1 MKSINEAFTSFTNT
15 EDTDDAVYPPK
26 GTQVKL
32 NAKYGKMYSGISS
45 SDVGKIVGFKMAPYP
60 SSHKRMALVQ
70 FSNKTLPL
78 FSDQIVV
85 NKNKSTLNINE
96 AFTGVQLSDSDAKKI
111 AAVTKS
117 ADIELKGF
125 AEYIYGQ
132 LEDELLSVAEVLAKL
147 KSPDGQHYTDAE
159 LSTRV
164 PKIYH
169 K

>member
-1 MKSINEAFTSFTNT
+1 MKSINEAFT
-15 EDTDDAVYPPK
+15 
-26 GTQVKL
+26 GT
-32 NAKYGKMYSGISS
+32 
-45 SDVGKIVGFKMAPYP
+45 
-60 SSHKRMALVQ
+60 
-70 FSNKTLPL
+70 
-78 FSDQIVV
+78 
-85 NKNKSTLNINE
+85 
-96 AFTGVQLSDSDAKKI
+96 QLSDSDAKKV